1 MGNIGVY
8 CASREGIDKVYSK
21 VAHQTGT
28 LISQAGHTL
37 VYGGYELGLMGIVAK
52 SAMVNGGKVIGITLK
67 SLDHLPVLATEI
79 IPASNLSERKTII
92 REKSQALITLS
103 GGWGT
108 FGELGDTLDT
118 RTLNEHQKPLCL
130 INTNH
135 YYDELIAHF
144 KKIVSHEFASP
155 PNGMYKVFQTPGR
168 AMEYLKP
175 FLNI

>member
-52 SAMVNGGKVIGITLK
+52 SAMANGGKVIGITLK

-92 REKSQALITLS
+92 
-103 GGWGT
+103 
-108 FGELGDTLDT
+108 
-118 RTLNEHQKPLCL
+118 
-130 INTNH
+130 
-135 YYDELIAHF
+135 
-144 KKIVSHEFASP
+144 HEFASP